1 MGFLSVFFYFL
12 FNTISTLFQKLVL
25 KLDMHDDKD
34 KQKAMKIVSS
44 LSGVDSIVTDMK
56 ERKLTVTGDIDP
68 VNVVSKLR
76 KSFRRTEIV
85 TVGPATEPKPPEKKP
100 QGEGGGGGGGQ
111 QKKDDQGKG
120 KGDNQQQQQPKKDAA
135 DQGKKKDGPPSG
147 GGNSKAVREIPYGM
161 VNYHA
166 YRNEYYPPP
175 PMTTYYYARPPPPSA
190 EEDPNSCVIS

>member
-1 MGFLSVFFYFL
+1 
-12 FNTISTLFQKLVL
+12 
-25 KLDMHDDKD
+25 
-34 KQKAMKIVSS
+34 
-44 LSGVDSIVTDMK
+44 MK

-100 QGEGGGGGGGQ
+100 
-111 QKKDDQGKG
+111 
-120 KGDNQQQQQPKKDAA
+120 
-135 DQGKKKDGPPSG
+135 
-147 GGNSKAVREIPYGM
+147 
-161 VNYHA
+161 
-166 YRNEYYPPP
+166 NEYYPPP